1 MYRTLIAQQREF
13 FRLGKTRSPAFRREQ
28 LTLLKQMIENNEA
41 RILAALKA
49 DLGKSD
55 EEGYLTEVGFVLNE
69 LNYMLRN
76 VGRFARPKRV
86 PTPLAYFTSRSRLV
100 PEPYGVV
107 LIISPWNYPFQL
119 TLAPLVGAIAAG
131 NCAIIK
137 PSEHSTRTTAL
148 LNELI
153 TNTFDPRYIKVV
165 TGEVPETQALLQ
177 QKFDYIFFTGS
188 GTVGKIVMQAAARH
202 LTPVTLELGGKS
214 PCIIEADVNLKLTA
228 KRVAWGKFLN
238 AGQTCVAPDYILINR
253 DIKTQFIEE
262 LKGALREFYGPDA
275 QQSGH
280 FGRII
285 NSDHFDRLTNLL
297 KDGSIV
303 YGGEADRDDLYI
315 APTVLTAVD
324 KDSALME
331 EEIFGP
337 LLPVLAY
344 EGLEQAVDFINA
356 RPQPLALYLFSRS
369 DAAVDYILAHTSS
382 GGVCINDTISHMT
395 SKWLPFGGVGASGM
409 GKYHGRAS
417 FATFSHSKSVLKTG
431 FRFDLKPKYPP
442 YCTSLR
448 TLRKLLRFL

>member
-1 MYRTLIAQQREF
+1 MP
-13 FRLGKTRSPAFRREQ
+13 G
-28 LTLLKQMIENNEA
+28 
-41 RILAALKA
+41 
-49 DLGKSD
+49 
-55 EEGYLTEVGFVLNE
+55 
-69 LNYMLRN
+69 
-76 VGRFARPKRV
+76 
-86 PTPLAYFTSRSRLV
+86 
-100 PEPYGVV
+100 GVN
-107 LIISPWNYPFQL
+107 S
-119 TLAPLVGAIAAG
+119 
-131 NCAIIK
+131 
-137 PSEHSTRTTAL
+137 STRA
-148 LNELI
+148 
-153 TNTFDPRYIKVV
+153 K
-165 TGEVPETQALLQ
+165 
-177 QKFDYIFFTGS
+177 
-188 GTVGKIVMQAAARH
+188 
-202 LTPVTLELGGKS
+202 PVL
-214 PCIIEADVNLKLTA
+214 P
-228 KRVAWGKFLN
+228 
-238 AGQTCVAPDYILINR
+238 PDYILINR

-262 LKGALREFYGPDA
+262 LKGGALREFYGPDA

-331 EEIFGP
+331 EEIFGPP

-448 TLRKLLRFL
+448 TLRKLLRFCKTCVCPAAMGFSAPFNVANALLLF